1 MQTINAH
8 HMAEPATTSVIE
20 AGTGAPVVLLHGPVP
35 PSARWHHLAAS
46 LAQSF
51 HVLALDLHGGGGSD
65 GQTADAGPTLATDA
79 LRASEIMAQS
89 AEPGHLVGYSYGAA
103 VALRLALTQPDQVRS
118 LALIEPAAFHVLRS
132 GPSVQWW
139 LRDKIAEAA
148 ARIFEETSG
157 AAGWPCHTQFAALWN
172 GARTPPPYRKEPSAA
187 RHGDFERV
195 VRAFKSA
202 VAEQTPLAAYHRVRA
217 PTLILY
223 GRNAP
228 WVIRSVADLLAATM
242 PNARQASLDDAGH
255 ISPAAQQELLYA
267 AVAAHLG
274 ANTDPIRKAA

>member
-1 MQTINAH
+1 MQTIDAH

-65 GQTADAGPTLATDA
+65 GQTAVAGPTLAEDA
-79 LRASEIMAQS
+79 MRASEIMAQS

-103 VALRLALTQPDQVRS
+103 VALRLALTQPDRVRS
-118 LALIEPAAFHVLRS
+118 LTLIEPAAFHVLRS
-132 GPSVQWW
+132 GPTVEWW
-139 LRDKIAEAA
+139 LRDEIAEAA

-157 AAGWPCHTQFAALWN
+157 AAGWPGHAQFAALWN
-172 GARTPPPYRKEPSAA
+172 GARTPPPYRNEPPAA

-202 VAEQTPLAAYHRVRA
+202 VAEQTLLVAYHRVRA

-228 WVIRSVADLLAATM
+228 LLAATM
-242 PNARQASLDDAGH
+242 PNARQAALDGAED
-255 ISPAAQQELLYA
+255 ISPAAHRDPLDA

-274 ANTDPIRKAA
+274 ANTDPICKAA

>member
-1 MQTINAH
+1 MPTIDANHTADPA
-8 HMAEPATTSVIE
+8 MASVVE
-20 AGTGAPVVLLHGPVP
+20 AGAGASVVLLYGPAP
-35 PSARWHHLAAS
+35 PSARWRQLTAS
-46 LAQSF
+46 LAQRF
-51 HVLALDLHGGGGSD
+51 HVLAPDLHGLGGPDNLAD
-65 GQTADAGPTLATDA
+65 GARPTLAEDA
-79 LRASEIMAQS
+79 QLLSQVLGDY
-89 AEPGHLVGYSYGAA
+89 AEPVHLVGYSYGAA
-103 VALRLALTQPDQVRS
+103 VELRLALTRPERVRS
-118 LALIEPAAFHVLRS
+118 LTLIEPAAFHVLRS
-132 GPSVQWW
+132 GPIVEWW
-139 LRDKIAEAA
+139 LLDEIAAAA

-157 AAGWPCHTQFAALWN
+157 AAGWPGHAQFAALWN
-172 GARTPPPYRKEPSAA
+172 GARTPPPYRDEPLAA

-228 WVIRSVADLLAATM
+228 RVTRSVADLLAATM
-242 PNARQASLDDAGH
+242 PNARQAELDGAED
-255 ISPAAQQELLYA
+255 ISPAAHRDPLDA

>member
-1 MQTINAH
+1 MPTIDANHTAGPA
-8 HMAEPATTSVIE
+8 MASVVE
-20 AGTGAPVVLLHGPVP
+20 AGAGAPVVLLHGPAP
-35 PSARWHHLAAS
+35 PSAQWRQLTAS

-51 HVLALDLHGGGGSD
+51 HVLALDLHGGGGGD
-65 GQTADAGPTLATDA
+65 DQTAVAGPTLATDA

-103 VALRLALTQPDQVRS
+103 VALRLALTQPDRVRS
-118 LALIEPAAFHVLRS
+118 LTLIEPAAFHVLRS
-132 GPSVQWW
+132 GPTVEWW
-139 LRDKIAEAA
+139 LRDEIAEAA

-157 AAGWPCHTQFAALWN
+157 TAGWPSHAQFAALWN
-172 GARTPPPYRKEPSAA
+172 GARIPPPYRNEPPAA

-202 VAEQTPLAAYHRVRA
+202 VAEQTPLVAYHRVRA

-228 WVIRSVADLLAATM
+228 RVTRSVADLLAATM
-242 PNARQASLDDAGH
+242 PNARQAALDGAED
-255 ISPAAQQELLYA
+255 ISPAAHRDPLDA